1 MGQTKEK
8 EMKKIME
15 FFDVKKPLF
24 VEKEL
29 TGDDIHRFVD
39 REELLHRFRSA
50 IQLGKTCAVVGKQ
63 GSGKSSL
70 LIKLMDEMKESM
82 DCQYMQFSFPTNEFE
97 KSRLHFLRAT
107 LRSLLY
113 LIAGSDSLLSLF
125 DKEEIAFDIK
135 RLEYSIII
143 ENHSKTQRSVEGE
156 LGGGLKSDLVKLL
169 IPVEFTAKFAAN
181 RTKEEENIETSDY
194 PIHNENTLYDAITKT
209 TRQLKEP
216 VVLFI
221 DELDKVGRFPLEAS
235 EWDRELIKILELSRE
250 IMDNKKLIMVFSLQD
265 ELYEKLIKA
274 KRGGDDV
281 SVIGL
286 INYFKKLEGFNLDFA
301 KEAVDQSLKVAGYP
315 GTKDEL
321 LGKGILE
328 IVLDMVKGN
337 PRLFM
342 TYLSDLCIEA
352 ELKKQHTFTLDLLKN
367 YLFELFKEE
376 MSETRWQELVKKA
389 S

>member
-1 MGQTKEK
+1 
-8 EMKKIME
+8 MKRKKKMDEIMT
-15 FFDVKKPLF
+15 FFGVNKPLF

-29 TGDDIHRFVD
+29 TGDDIYRFVD

-50 IQLGKTCAVVGKQ
+50 IQLGKTCAVVGEQ
-63 GSGKSSL
+63 GSGKSSF
-70 LIKLMDEMKESM
+70 LIKLMDEMKKSM
-82 DCQYMQFSFPTNEFE
+82 ACQYMQFSFPTNDFD
-97 KSRLHFLRAT
+97 KSRLHFLRAA

-113 LIAGSDSLLSLF
+113 LIAGNDSLLSLF
-125 DKEEIAFDIK
+125 DKEEISFEIK

-143 ENHSKTQRSVEGE
+143 ENHSKTQKSIEGE
-156 LGGGLKSDLVKLL
+156 LGGGLKKLL
-169 IPVEFTAKFAAN
+169 IPVEFTAKFAAS
-181 RTKEEENIETSDY
+181 RAKEEENIETSDY
-194 PIHNENTLYDAITKT
+194 PIHNENTLYDSITKT
-209 TRQLKEP
+209 TQQLKEP

-250 IMDNKKLIMVFSLQD
+250 IMGNKKLIMVFSLQD

-301 KEAVDQSLKVAGYP
+301 KEAVEQSLKVAGYP

-321 LGKGILE
+321 LEKGVLE
-328 IVLDMVKGN
+328 IILNIVKGN

-352 ELKKQHTFTLDLLKN
+352 ELKKQHTFTIDLLKN
-367 YLFELFKEE
+367 YLFDLFEEE
-376 MSETRWQELVKKA
+376 MSESRWQELVKKA

>member
-1 MGQTKEK
+1 MA
-8 EMKKIME
+8 KKNKMDEIMN
-15 FFDVKKPLF
+15 FFGVNRPLF

-39 REELLHRFRSA
+39 RDELLHRFRSA
-50 IQLGKTCAVVGKQ
+50 IQLGKTCAVVGEQ
-63 GSGKSSL
+63 GSGKSSF

-82 DCQYMQFSFPTNEFE
+82 DCKYMQFSFPTNEFE

-107 LRSLLY
+107 LRSLLF
-113 LIAGSDSLLSLF
+113 LIAGNDSLLSLF
-125 DKEEIAFDIK
+125 DKEEIAFEIK

-143 ENHSKTQRSVEGE
+143 ENHYKTHRSVEGE
-156 LGGGLKSDLVKLL
+156 LGGGLKSDFINLL
-169 IPVEFTAKFAAN
+169 IPVEFTAKLAAN

-209 TRQLKEP
+209 TRKLKYP

-221 DELDKVGRFPLEAS
+221 DELDKVGRFPLDAS

-250 IMDNKKLIMVFSLQD
+250 IMDNKKLVMVFSLQY
-265 ELYEKLIKA
+265 ELYDKLIKA
-274 KRGGDDV
+274 KRGGNDV

-286 INYFKKLEGFNLDFA
+286 INYFKKLEGFNLDFS

-321 LGKGILE
+321 LEEGLLA
-328 IVLDMVKGN
+328 IVLNIVKGN

-352 ELKKQHTFTLDLLKN
+352 ELKKQHTLTLDLLKN
-367 YLFELFKEE
+367 YLFELFEEE
-376 MSETRWQELVKKA
+376 MDEKRWQELVKKA
-389 S
+389 V